1 MALPSTGLITLRAI
15 GAEFGTAQPVTFTK
29 LYGKAAGIP
38 ASGYIGFTHFYGKSN
53 AFVLNISASV
63 AQPNIR
69 SLATAAGWNGSAPLI
84 VNITAPLIN
93 SLDLGSTAFAGGITL
108 NVSAGTRIGGVGASM
123 SGGAGIGGNPGSFAF
138 KTRVPV
144 TINNQGIISGGGG
157 SGSAGDGRFVD
168 YNTTRTISDDG
179 YGGSGQGFASFSG
192 LTVNGQ
198 GFGLSATRREHPGAV
213 LGGQTKPWAI
223 GGKGGDGGTWGLAGN
238 VGSGITDY
246 GGSYSATGISIRAA
260 PAGAAGPAVDGNS
273 FVTWAAPGTRLGG
286 LIN

>member
-1 MALPSTGLITLRAI
+1 MPMPSTGLITLTLI
-15 GAEFGTAQPVTFTK
+15 GFEWVISQPVTFTK
-29 LYGKAAGIP
+29 LYGKASGVP
-38 ASGYIGFTHFYGKSN
+38 SSGYISFTNFYGKSN
-53 AFVLNISASV
+53 AFVLTIASSV

-93 SLDLGSTAFAGGITL
+93 SLDLGSTAFVGGITL

-123 SGGAGIGGNPGSFAF
+123 SAAAGIAGNPGSFAF

-168 YNTTRTISDDG
+168 YNSSRTISDDG
-179 YGGSGQGFASFSG
+179 YGGSGQGFASFSS
-192 LTVNGQ
+192 LTVNGR
-198 GFGLSATRREHPGAV
+198 GFGLSATRQTYPGAV
-213 LGGQTKPWAI
+213 LGGQTKPWAV
-223 GGKGGDGGTWGLAGN
+223 GGSGGDGGTWGLAGN
-238 VGSGITDY
+238 AGSGITDY
-246 GGSYSATGISIRAA
+246 GGSYSATGITIRAG